1 MNSGRYFVLVN
12 IFNVNQLTF
21 QVVKVVTSGVK
32 VAALSFTPI
41 SSSELET
48 TVIDYEETHTL
59 SIPIKYIFNLFFTCF
74 VKKKSENLILT
85 VLERLLLN

>member
-32 VAALSFTPI
+32 VAALSFTTI

-48 TVIDYEETHTL
+48 TVIDYEKTHTL

-74 VKKKSENLILT
+74 VKKSEKLILT